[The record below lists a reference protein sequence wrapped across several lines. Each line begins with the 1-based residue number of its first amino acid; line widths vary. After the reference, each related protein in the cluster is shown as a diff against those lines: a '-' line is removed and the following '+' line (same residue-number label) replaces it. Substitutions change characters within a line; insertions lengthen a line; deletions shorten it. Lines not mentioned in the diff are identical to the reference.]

1 MNKIPKGYPR
11 KVRRISVEH
20 LRRKPAPIV
29 ALAQR
34 DRVIILRAGKPVWT
48 AVNSAYT
55 QMIEERA
62 GLSRWL

>member
-1 MNKIPKGYPR
+1 MNRVPKGYPR
-11 KVRRISVEH
+11 KVWRISVEH
-20 LRRKPAPIV
+20 LRRKPGAIV

-48 AVNSAYT
+48 AVNSAYM

-62 GLSRWL
+62 GRSRGL